1 MTSEVHFDD
10 LLGGEG
16 DDGAILLRPQEL
28 GRQVTQVEVR
38 LTLLGAAGNLK
49 ISDEN
54 ILVTFKKLH
63 LSLLPTFLQLT
74 CLSVTSVS
82 ADWLL
87 DWSLA
92 AKWARLPITYL
103 AAAYPTQTNFF
114 CTKNISVINF
124 HKNSN
129 FTWRENSSAFLLK
142 NHIQVR
148 FPEKTSTRLK
158 TASKFKGFS
167 EVRKKKKIDPGP
179 VTWLGRIATNSAT
192 NIVSVQKCFH

>member
-28 GRQVTQVEVR
+28 GRQVTQVEVG

-54 ILVTFKKLH
+54 ILVILKKLH
-63 LSLLPTFLQLT
+63 LSLLPIFLKLT

-114 CTKNISVINF
+114 LHEKHLRHQF
-124 HKNSN
+124 PPK
-129 FTWRENSSAFLLK
+129 LK
-142 NHIQVR
+142 FYVEGKILQHSCSR
-148 FPEKTSTRLK
+148 TT
-158 TASKFKGFS
+158 FKSDFQ
-167 EVRKKKKIDPGP
+167 KKHQLDSRQHQN
-179 VTWLGRIATNSAT
+179 LRDS
-192 NIVSVQKCFH
+192 QR